1 MSGCPCQDSGL
12 VSKDSGC
19 ALEKQAAQALGKD
32 AMTALQPVE
41 AAVQATPLSKLKP
54 GQTAIVRGGTLDAS
68 DAAYLRAMGVRPA
81 ALVRVCR
88 LGHPCII
95 EVLSG
100 GRECCGLGSCR
111 IGLAKELAERVMV
124 SDVA

>member
-1 MSGCPCQDSGL
+1 MSGCPCQDQGL
-12 VSKDSGC
+12 VPQNAGC

-41 AAVQATPLSKLKP
+41 AGVQATPLSKLKP
-54 GQTAIVRGGTLDAS
+54 GQTAIVRGGTLDSS

-100 GRECCGLGSCR
+100 GRECCGMSSCR

-124 SDVA
+124 TDVA

>member
-1 MSGCPCQDSGL
+1 MSGCPCQDAGL
-12 VSKDSGC
+12 VVKEGVC
-19 ALEKQAAQALGKD
+19 ALEIQTAPALGKD
-32 AMTALQPVE
+32 AMSALQPVE
-41 AAVQATPLSKLKP
+41 AGIQATPLSKLKP

-100 GRECCGLGSCR
+100 GRECCGMGSCR
-111 IGLAKELAERVMV
+111 IGLAKELAQRVMV